1 MSSFWALPP
10 GWAQSPEGRSE
21 RKREPGGRSPFSSPP
36 LRFTSSQI
44 LTPPE
49 NDATCPQRGRSG
61 GVRCRGDQREGL
73 GHPGPGPNSSPG
85 SEQED
90 LGLQQQQTRRLTEPD
105 TAHIVQSHSTA
116 GTVSTPILQIR
127 RLSADQVRA
136 RSRASILT
144 SLHACDIS
152 PQDFPT
158 RSSLSCQGINFQ
170 IFGENC
176 FGKGKRQLSY
186 GGEWVAV

>member
-36 LRFTSSQI
+36 LRITSSQI

-61 GVRCRGDQREGL
+61 GVRSRGDQREGL

-127 RLSADQVRA
+127 RLSAEWEQLAHTAGEGAFLSVHSNLTARVRHFST
-136 RSRASILT
+136 RFSHPFLPLLSRNPFP
-144 SLHACDIS
+144 DIW
-152 PQDFPT
+152 
-158 RSSLSCQGINFQ
+158 RKLLR
-170 IFGENC
+170 
-176 FGKGKRQLSY
+176 KG
-186 GGEWVAV
+186 